1 MISISKHISAVL
13 SANESVSDRVKDRIF
28 PLAAVQE
35 CAYPFIVFERTSL
48 NASYD
53 KEGRVEAESYVS
65 LYAVAQSYKESMEL
79 GEAIVAAL
87 DRLEA
92 TYPDF
97 DVVDAIVTGASE
109 DFVDQVFVQQI
120 QMKFFT
126 VDK

>member
-1 MISISKHISAVL
+1 MISIAKHISAVL
-13 SANESVSDRVKDRIF
+13 SANDSVTSKVADRIF

-48 NASYD
+48 SADYD

-65 LYAVAQSYKESMEL
+65 IYAVAQSYRESMEL
-79 GEAIVAAL
+79 GEAVVNAL

-92 TYPDF
+92 DYPDF
-97 DVVDAIVTGASE
+97 EVEDAIVTGASE
-109 DFVDQVFVQQI
+109 DFVDQAFVQQI